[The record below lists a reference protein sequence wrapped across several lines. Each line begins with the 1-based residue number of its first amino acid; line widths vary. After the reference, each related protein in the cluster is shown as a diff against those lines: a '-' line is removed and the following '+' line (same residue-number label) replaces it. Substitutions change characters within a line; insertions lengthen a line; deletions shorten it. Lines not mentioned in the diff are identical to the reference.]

1 VRHTAKDREIKMRQ
15 KREKTIRK
23 TIRKTMLTGFMAILL
38 AIAIPVFSMEVEVNL
53 SFGSYAKGDEY
64 FKEFYAG
71 KTNMPCLGVS
81 LFLSK
86 YIAVYV
92 DAGMISASGK
102 SSYEGKALEY
112 NEKHLS
118 IGLQY
123 RFPIFSFSQDKT
135 LLLYLKGGSL
145 FLRYAETFEEK
156 IAETIPGYCI
166 GAGWT
171 FRFKRAGIGL
181 EVVKN
186 FANEEIEIQGLN
198 IVEEIDFSG
207 VRFSLKGSY
216 SF

>member
-1 VRHTAKDREIKMRQ
+1 MAA
-15 KREKTIRK
+15 
-23 TIRKTMLTGFMAILL
+23 GFMAILL

-53 SFGSYAKGDEY
+53 SYGSYVKGDQY
-64 FKEFYAG
+64 FKEFYDG
-71 KTNMPCLGVS
+71 KTNMPGVGVS

-86 YIAVYV
+86 YIAVFV

-102 SSYEGKALEY
+102 SSYEGKTLEY
-112 NEKHLS
+112 NEKHLAV
-118 IGLQY
+118 GLQY
-123 RFPIFSFSQDKT
+123 RFPIFRFSEDKT

-145 FLRYAETFEEK
+145 FLHYAETFEETT
-156 IAETIPGYCI
+156 AAAIPGFCI

-186 FANEEIEIQGLN
+186 FAYEETAIQGLS
-198 IVEEIDFSG
+198 IIEEIDFSG